1 MATHGHRQ
9 LPLVLSLSLL
19 VSVALWG
26 GCSEPKDVETSPP
39 DAGTLP
45 TDAGTL
51 PTDAGTLPTEPAR
64 ATLHVATWNLKQFP
78 ATADAPARVAEALLA
93 LDADVIA
100 VQEVAEPAAF
110 QTLVQAM
117 PGYQGVLGTP
127 QAGLPPIRVG
137 LLWRTSTVALGA
149 SADLFTASPLFPRPA
164 LRADFDVAGVGAR
177 FTVITVHLKA
187 GTTQSDEQQRIDS
200 AQALVGQ
207 LAEIVNAGEDE
218 VLLLGDFNE
227 AFGDRRAAEFFGT
240 FEGDAGHTVLTRALA
255 QTGQVTFIPAKIVL
269 DHIVSTPGLKEE
281 IGTATPSAITG
292 LATPDGGTALSD
304 HHPVRLELIF
314 SE

>member
-1 MATHGHRQ
+1 MATHGHRR
-9 LPLVLSLSLL
+9 LPLVLPLTLL
-19 VSVALWG
+19 ASVALWG
-26 GCSEPKDVETSPP
+26 GCSEPKDVDTSPP

-45 TDAGTL
+45 PDAGS
-51 PTDAGTLPTEPAR
+51 LPTEPAQ

-78 ATADAPARVAEALLA
+78 ATSDAPARVAEALQV

-100 VQEVAEPAAF
+100 VQEVADPAAF

-127 QAGLPPIRVG
+127 QTGLPPIRVG

-177 FTVITVHLKA
+177 FSVITVHLKA
-187 GTTQSDEQQRIDS
+187 GTTQNDEQQRIDS

-207 LAEIVNAGEDE
+207 VAEIVNAGEDE

-227 AFGDRRAAEFFGT
+227 AFGDRRASEFFGT

-255 QTGQVTFIPAKIVL
+255 QSGQVTFIPAKIVL
-269 DHIVSTPGLKEE
+269 DHMVSTPGLKEE
-281 IGTATPSAITG
+281 IGASTPSAVTG
-292 LATPDGGTALSD
+292 LATPADGGTALSD

-314 SE
+314 SEQQ